1 MCGRGNP
8 TSVTRPAAL
17 PSPTPTLWYRGRPL
31 RATDGPPKP
40 TLQGGSLRFP
50 TYTRLPPQD
59 SPQGPPQGQLTLVF
73 SRRKTTRGPA
83 VFSLS
88 GVTAH
93 LHRPLPGSRA
103 VSTPVTEAPGVAAHS
118 PVGPFSVPDPRPHP
132 FQPRCSL
139 CPVSPWLYRGVSG
152 LCSLWN
158 WVFSTWVF
166 SLKGH
171 FRAAAGKG
179 LQGLQSEWRGFV
191 SYVRGPGDSAPR
203 LPAWCPLLTQILG
216 C

>member
-8 TSVTRPAAL
+8 TSVIRPAAL

-132 FQPRCSL
+132 FQPRCRACVQYPHGFTEGSPACAPSGIGSSVPGSSVSKDISEQQQGRACRACKVNGGAL
-139 CPVSPWLYRGVSG
+139 CPTSG
-152 LCSLWN
+152 
-158 WVFSTWVF
+158 
-166 SLKGH
+166 
-171 FRAAAGKG
+171 
-179 LQGLQSEWRGFV
+179 
-191 SYVRGPGDSAPR
+191 GPGT
-203 LPAWCPLLTQILG
+203 LPLG
-216 C
+216 CLPGAPF